1 MNNDRTRLG
10 TGIVIS
16 VAINTFVL
24 VPGLTA
30 DHHSMAWLPDE
41 EAAVQP
47 PEFTPEP
54 DEPEVK
60 LGIDESE
67 ASTLT
72 WIGYEEFQEHMAR
85 LAELEQAQFEL
96 AGKSSGGGGSP
107 PAQVTD
113 PSTPS
118 EEESLVEA
126 DTAQSPTPETDAPLD
141 SQPPLNPELP
151 VMVDGARPSIQD
163 DTALPPEQQQ
173 PEQKKPDPTS
183 EATTTNTTS
192 TPVSK
197 TSPQE
202 VVETQPGSPD
212 KTPGPIVDGLE
223 EIPPKPNASDTEA
236 DAATMIQVNV
246 KRQGGPVAAKG
257 LRVRTIR
264 PKLTPYQETRF
275 GGIAIKVKIEFSKS
289 GAPKRVYIARQHPKT
304 GKILWE
310 PATGTVG
317 FESAIVS
324 ALFRW
329 RASGEQ
335 LNTLQKGETLPV
347 LFELIYR

>member
-107 PAQVTD
+107 PAK
-113 PSTPS
+113 PSS
-118 EEESLVEA
+118 RRKI
-126 DTAQSPTPETDAPLD
+126 AQIDKDLRPLD
-141 SQPPLNPELP
+141 LTKISLAAP
-151 VMVDGARPSIQD
+151 VK
-163 DTALPPEQQQ
+163 L
-173 PEQKKPDPTS
+173 
-183 EATTTNTTS
+183 
-192 TPVSK
+192 
-197 TSPQE
+197 
-202 VVETQPGSPD
+202 
-212 KTPGPIVDGLE
+212 
-223 EIPPKPNASDTEA
+223 
-236 DAATMIQVNV
+236 
-246 KRQGGPVAAKG
+246 
-257 LRVRTIR
+257 LRR
-264 PKLTPYQETRF
+264 
-275 GGIAIKVKIEFSKS
+275 
-289 GAPKRVYIARQHPKT
+289 
-304 GKILWE
+304 
-310 PATGTVG
+310 
-317 FESAIVS
+317 
-324 ALFRW
+324 
-329 RASGEQ
+329 
-335 LNTLQKGETLPV
+335 
-347 LFELIYR
+347 